1 MDKARKLRTVLR
13 TAFTRVANQ
22 LESALTMENLD
33 FIEIHSYLEM
43 LDKKYETLQTVD
55 KEILDLMLED
65 DSSEDDLSN
74 ELKTSDDNIPAIY
87 NGPWTGELIKMGI
100 KLADTS
106 DSKSVELLI
115 GADVAGKLSTGNRQ
129 ILKSGLVAFE
139 TLLGWTVVGKTPR
152 RGEQTN
158 TIMTMTSL
166 LTTDMIVTELWQLDI
181 LGITDPGEKKNFVAP
196 CKLCRAL
203 TDQNSL
209 EWRDLN
215 ASQPNSLSLKH

>member
-1 MDKARKLRTVLR
+1 MDKTRKLGTVLR
-13 TAFTRVANQ
+13 TAFTRVAIQ

-55 KEILDLMLED
+55 KEILDLMLEG

-115 GADVAGKLSTGNRQ
+115 GADVAGKLFTGNRQ

-139 TLLGWTVVGKTPR
+139 TLLGWTMVGKTPR

-166 LTTDMIVTELWQLDI
+166 LTTDMNITELWQLDI
-181 LGITDPGEKKNFVAP
+181 LGIIDPGKK
-196 CKLCRAL
+196 K
-203 TDQNSL
+203 TMQEL
-209 EWRDLN
+209 E
-215 ASQPNSLSLKH
+215 LSVEIN

>member
-22 LESALTMENLD
+22 LESVLTMENLD

-43 LDKKYETLQTVD
+43 LDKKYEALQTVD

-74 ELKTSDDNIPAIY
+74 ELKTSDEY
-87 NGPWTGELIKMGI
+87 VRELTKMGI

-115 GADVAGKLSTGNRQ
+115 GADVAGKLFTGNRQ

-139 TLLGWTVVGKTPR
+139 TLLGWTV
-152 RGEQTN
+152 E
-158 TIMTMTSL
+158 
-166 LTTDMIVTELWQLDI
+166 
-181 LGITDPGEKKNFVAP
+181 
-196 CKLCRAL
+196 
-203 TDQNSL
+203 
-209 EWRDLN
+209 
-215 ASQPNSLSLKH
+215 

>member
-43 LDKKYETLQTVD
+43 LDKKYEILQTLD

-74 ELKTSDDNIPAIY
+74 ELKTSDEYVTIFPLYIMDH
-87 NGPWTGELIKMGI
+87 GLESLIKMGI

-115 GADVAGKLSTGNRQ
+115 GADVAGKLFTGNRQ

-139 TLLGWTVVGKTPR
+139 TLLGWTVVGKAPR
-152 RGEQTN
+152 REN
-158 TIMTMTSL
+158 
-166 LTTDMIVTELWQLDI
+166 
-181 LGITDPGEKKNFVAP
+181 
-196 CKLCRAL
+196 KLI
-203 TDQNSL
+203 
-209 EWRDLN
+209 
-215 ASQPNSLSLKH
+215 P